1 MVMMII
7 MWYRH
12 SVFAEIVG
20 TAVQRSYRGCEGAL
34 CSEERGLGYEV
45 KEWKS
50 PVFSSYL
57 RIDFAMLYCEL
68 HIVMTSVVLLC

>member
-1 MVMMII
+1 M
-7 MWYRH
+7 
-12 SVFAEIVG
+12 
-20 TAVQRSYRGCEGAL
+20 AL

-68 HIVMTSVVLLC
+68 HIVITSVVLLC